1 MGQITFGHFSWHRL
15 SLGSL
20 FFIKE
25 NICAFLFIGI
35 MRYRE
40 IVFREIVVAAK
51 CFTSV
56 GGLSLRCLSHD
67 SHSAGMLASN
77 PAQVLGSIPSLTLVS
92 MAWYHRLAWRL
103 PRLKKTCT
111 NDLDGVIPSY
121 FTGLTGAM
129 KKAHA

>member
-1 MGQITFGHFSWHRL
+1 MGIFRGTDLVLAAYSL
-15 SLGSL
+15 SRKIFAL
-20 FFIKE
+20 
-25 NICAFLFIGI
+25 FLFIGI
-35 MRYRE
+35 MHFRE
-40 IVFREIVVAAK
+40 IVFRELVVAAK